1 MGDILILAILI
12 IATFLGY
19 KKGFLRTLT
28 GVISIIIS
36 FVIAVSF
43 SPQIED
49 FIKNTP
55 VYEAIY
61 ENIEETI
68 GTESEE
74 TTVSEKNTAK
84 LNMPR
89 DIIESIHKNA
99 EDKKSEI
106 KNSMTEKI
114 GEISVKIL
122 SIVFIFLVVRILLFV
137 ILGGF
142 GLVKKL
148 PFIGWFDRLLG
159 AFFGFLRGFLVV
171 YLLLVVVIVCAS
183 FNAQNGIVKTVKQSE
198 FAKVMYNNNVF
209 LDFIYKD

>member
-12 IATFLGY
+12 ITTFLGY
-19 KKGFLRTLT
+19 KKGFLRTFT

-43 SPQIED
+43 SPQIEK

-55 VYEAIY
+55 VYETIY
-61 ENIEETI
+61 ENIEEAI

-74 TTVSEKNTAK
+74 TDITEKNTAK

-89 DIIESIHKNA
+89 DMIESIHKSA
-99 EDKKSEI
+99 ETKKDEI
-106 KNSMTEKI
+106 KTSLTEKI

-122 SIVFIFLVVRILLFV
+122 SIVFIFLVVRILLMV
-137 ILGGF
+137 VLGGF
-142 GLVKKL
+142 GLIKKL
-148 PFIGWFDRLLG
+148 PFIGWFDRILG
-159 AFFGFLRGFLVV
+159 AIFGFLRGFLVV
-171 YLLLVVVIVCAS
+171 YLLLVVVTLCAS
-183 FNAQNGIVKTVKQSE
+183 FNAQNKIVNTVKQSE

>member
-74 TTVSEKNTAK
+74 TTVSEKKTAK

-89 DIIESIHKNA
+89 DMIESIHKNA

-122 SIVFIFLVVRILLFV
+122 SIVFIFLIVRILLFV

-171 YLLLVVVIVCAS
+171 YLLLVVVTVCAS

>member
-1 MGDILILAILI
+1 MGDILILAILV

-49 FIKNTP
+49 FIQNTS

-89 DIIESIHKNA
+89 DMIESIHKSA
-99 EDKKSEI
+99 EDKKNEI
-106 KNSMTEKI
+106 KSSMTEKI

-148 PFIGWFDRLLG
+148 PLIGWFDRLLG

-171 YLLLVVVIVCAS
+171 YLLLVVVTVCAS